1 MQGARHRAR
10 IQRAVH
16 GAGSQIGV
24 AIEAGCPVAAVAAER
39 RSAAATRNRACGG
52 PGGREPATEV
62 PPAAAAEVPH
72 PAATEVS
79 HPATAEVSY
88 TASAEMRTAAT
99 HPTAE
104 MCTAAAAAHSPAA
117 EVRTTTA
124 AEVCTATAAD
134 VCTATAAAMPAAA
147 APSAGS
153 RIGRARK
160 RDRQNNN
167 GQRPEFCHGT
177 LPSAPR
183 VKKRHDRVFAPYNAS
198 TVLRFQNGGSV
209 LVPRP
214 ASNDPA
220 MPCAFANEPES
231 NTDGSATRSG
241 CCEAFSRCGKNL
253 TSPGLLDVSGT

>member
-39 RSAAATRNRACGG
+39 RSAAATRNRACGR
-52 PGGREPATEV
+52 PGGREPATDV
-62 PPAAAAEVPH
+62 PPAAAA
-72 PAATEVS
+72 EVS

-104 MCTAAAAAHSPAA
+104 MCTAAAAHSPAA
-117 EVRTTTA
+117 EVRSATA
-124 AEVCTATAAD
+124 AEVCTATAAE
-134 VCTATAAAMPAAA
+134 VYTAAAAAAMPAA

-167 GQRPEFCHGT
+167 GQRLEICHGT
-177 LPSAPR
+177 LS
-183 VKKRHDRVFAPYNAS
+183 K
-198 TVLRFQNGGSV
+198 
-209 LVPRP
+209 RP
-214 ASNDPA
+214 ARQETARSSD
-220 MPCAFANEPES
+220 CA
-231 NTDGSATRSG
+231 
-241 CCEAFSRCGKNL
+241 L
-253 TSPGLLDVSGT
+253 

>member
-1 MQGARHRAR
+1 
-10 IQRAVH
+10 VH

-39 RSAAATRNRACGG
+39 RSAAATRNRACGR

-79 HPATAEVSY
+79 YPATAEVSY
-88 TASAEMRTAAT
+88 TASAEMRTAA
-99 HPTAE
+99 E
-104 MCTAAAAAHSPAA
+104 MCTAAAAHSPAT
-117 EVRTTTA
+117 EVR
-124 AEVCTATAAD
+124 TATAAE

-167 GQRPEFCHGT
+167 GQRLEICHGT
-177 LPSAPR
+177 FSKRPR
-183 VKKRHDRVFAPYNAS
+183 AS
-198 TVLRFQNGGSV
+198 RNGTI
-209 LVPRP
+209 
-214 ASNDPA
+214 
-220 MPCAFANEPES
+220 E
-231 NTDGSATRSG
+231 
-241 CCEAFSRCGKNL
+241 
-253 TSPGLLDVSGT
+253 